1 VAQRPLWRCPRCGKS
16 YVTRN
21 LWHSCVVV
29 TLADHFGD
37 RPRSEELY
45 RAVLA
50 MLEREGPVTVSVSR
64 TRIEFMTRARYAGV
78 QVRRDW
84 LRLGFWLKRRV
95 DSDRFLRAE
104 HLGRRDWIYQLAIRD
119 ESDLD
124 DELASWL
131 REART
136 VGDQM
141 A

>member
-1 VAQRPLWRCPRCGKS
+1 M
-16 YVTRN
+16 
-21 LWHSCVVV
+21 WHSCVVV
-29 TLADHFGD
+29 PLADHFVG
-37 RPRSEELY
+37 RQRSQQLY

-64 TRIEFMTRARYAGV
+64 TRIEFMTRARFAGV

-104 HLGRRDWIYQLAIRD
+104 HLGHSDWIYRLAVRD

-124 DELASWL
+124 DELAEWL

-136 VGDQM
+136 VGDQRT
-141 A
+141 